1 MLSVGW
7 GDCWNIPEC
16 FQCHA
21 FWWLLW
27 LPLCSFHLMLL
38 WLNNVISPWE
48 RHIIVEYFFPL
59 FICLGTDDF
68 SAPLSAS
75 LIFFLCLLF
84 LFHYLDFLTSP
95 TCRKLFSSAILLKIQ
110 GLKVRQHETFRLC
123 SFLSIFFLKG
133 FIQMFSCSPDSL
145 AGQTC
150 RKVSGQWT
158 EMSDKGTLQARTS
171 FIYGLYLTTLSAPPP
186 RFPQTTQCQWG

>member
-1 MLSVGW
+1 MLSDGCCGYHCVLFTWCCCDLIMSHHHGKDISLLNTFSPSSSVW
-7 GDCWNIPEC
+7 GQE
-16 FQCHA
+16 
-21 FWWLLW
+21 
-27 LPLCSFHLMLL
+27 S
-38 WLNNVISPWE
+38 
-48 RHIIVEYFFPL
+48 
-59 FICLGTDDF
+59 DF